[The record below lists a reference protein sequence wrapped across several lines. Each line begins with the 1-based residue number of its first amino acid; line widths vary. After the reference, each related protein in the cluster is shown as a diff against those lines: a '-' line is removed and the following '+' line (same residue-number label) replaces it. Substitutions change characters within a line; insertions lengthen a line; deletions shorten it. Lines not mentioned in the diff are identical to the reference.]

1 MSLTSC
7 DCLAFNNVTGAFL
20 CTLARKILK
29 IPMARYVDDF
39 FSGERSESVV
49 QAMECFARQ
58 LNFHIIRIRCMH

>member
-1 MSLTSC
+1 MTSC
-7 DCLAFNNVTGAFL
+7 DCLAFNSVTGAFL

-49 QAMECFARQ
+49 QAMECFAR
-58 LNFHIIRIRCMH
+58 